1 MYWILKLP
9 KTWLF
14 FYLMVI
20 IKAWYGKKIKSQSI
34 WWVRSTILWGKINCH
49 ADFFVL
55 FYPKLHFL
63 SLNLENLPFNWF
75 YASLQYF
82 KFISFIP
89 LLEFLFTI
97 PSFLIWLV
105 YQERYTKSLYVTH
118 LCLTEGS
125 KLCTAGEPG
134 LDFHLRMQSCQF
146 CFYFYDTDKIA
157 LVNILFKRNR
167 MGDLCSIF

>member
-1 MYWILKLP
+1 MNLKTSENMAIFLSNGYN
-9 KTWLF
+9 KG
-14 FYLMVI
+14 MV
-20 IKAWYGKKIKSQSI
+20 WKKIKSQSI

-49 ADFFVL
+49 AGFFCFVL
-55 FYPKLHFL
+55 PKVAFL
-63 SLNLENLPFNWF
+63 VSKFRESSFHWF

-97 PSFLIWLV
+97 PSFPIWLV
-105 YQERYTKSLYVTH
+105 YQEWYTKSLYVTH
-118 LCLTEGS
+118 LCSTEGS

-134 LDFHLRMQSCQF
+134 LDSHLSMQSCQF

>member
-1 MYWILKLP
+1 MRQNKLSCRFFCFVLP
-9 KTWLF
+9 KVAFL
-14 FYLMVI
+14 V
-20 IKAWYGKKIKSQSI
+20 S
-34 WWVRSTILWGKINCH
+34 
-49 ADFFVL
+49 
-55 FYPKLHFL
+55 KLRESSFH
-63 SLNLENLPFNWF
+63 WF

-89 LLEFLFTI
+89 LLEFLFTF
-97 PSFLIWLV
+97 PSFPIWLV

-134 LDFHLRMQSCQF
+134 LDFHLSMQSCQF